1 MPVTDR
7 GWPEKAGVSPG
18 VSDVVRFLIRLQRE
32 HTHPHA
38 RTHTQT
44 LDTHTLP
51 ADVWRMLFFLR
62 GMRWAVAG
70 GGGRR
75 WHWLGKGVRVA
86 GPLFY
91 SLVITGGG
99 GYWYIAAGTTGNT
112 HILERARIQTTYT
125 VRLRTELFI
134 TRWSA
139 NITRYATCF
148 NESTEMRF
156 SLSLRFS
163 VYVPSDI

>member
-51 ADVWRMLFFLR
+51 ADVWRMLFFSQRDEVGGRWGR
-62 GMRWAVAG
+62 GGVVSERSRWWQTSSTCERG
-70 GGGRR
+70 EMTECRDERR
-75 WHWLGKGVRVA
+75 WHWLGRGVRVA

-91 SLVITGGG
+91 SLVITGRG
-99 GYWYIAAGTTGNT
+99 GYWYVAGCGGWKHTY
-112 HILERARIQTTYT
+112 LRALAYT
-125 VRLRTELFI
+125 LHTQ
-134 TRWSA
+134 SD
-139 NITRYATCF
+139 
-148 NESTEMRF
+148 SF
-156 SLSLRFS
+156 S
-163 VYVPSDI
+163 